1 MNNFKMIHETALR
14 DIIDVINSV
23 KDFDQIKWMQTKN
36 NVGSIAKRSSD
47 LILVFPVLVSNSLSI
62 KTATIISKA
71 IERKCSALLQILF
84 ASINMTSSKTL
95 QDYIS
100 QFHTNLNG
108 RISMD
113 DLIEIL
119 DGLNESGEI
128 EVINKEAYEAVKE
141 AMNDINHYLS
151 TEFNPVSIN
160 EFKSK
165 TDFYGNSHIVMEKTN
180 SKPLSDDDI
189 LAVNIGD
196 LRKDMKRMNTAA
208 WNTANDSA
216 KKAGERSGQIS
227 GGKAGRRSG
236 ERAGERAGRQAGAH
250 AGAIEGRKAARDT
263 AYRTSKRIATDVA
276 NDAGRRSGERAGE
289 RAGRQAG
296 AHAGAIEGRR
306 AAQDTAY
313 STSKRIATDVASDA
327 ATRVANDRITDFV
340 NIYNRAN
347 EPDLHD
353 QMDYFSHQLLPQDV
367 QKANELMPTL
377 MAVNFTYVDANSGIT
392 HRSTGVIGIKAK
404 LYPIDSMDII
414 SRLSAKYTDKN
425 TLFNFIKAST
435 SEISFFRDFLFAI
448 DKAKFDAINVSR
460 NDNSS
465 KIFKLLERRATKN
478 KFSTLLK
485 KNDASPIT
493 SLVIS
498 QDEVE
503 YLKKYNNIDMEKS
516 NITKTIMEAYN
527 LMNITIADESLEI
540 AKFLYDDGD
549 GIFEALSFDGLEKE
563 SKDSSYKKIVNLMSK
578 INR

>member
-14 DIIDVINSV
+14 DIVDVINSV
-23 KDFDQIKWMQTKN
+23 KDFDQIKWIQTKN

-47 LILVFPVLVSNSLSI
+47 LILVFPVLVSNALSI

-141 AMNDINHYLS
+141 AMNDINYYLS

-165 TDFYGNSHIVMEKTN
+165 TDFYGNSHIVMEKANT
-180 SKPLSDDDI
+180 KPLTDDDI
-189 LAVNIGD
+189 LTVNIGD
-196 LRKDMKRMNTAA
+196 LRRDMKRMNTAA
-208 WNTANDSA
+208 WNTANDRA

-236 ERAGERAGRQAGAH
+236 EKAGERAGRQAGAH
-250 AGAIEGRKAARDT
+250 AGEIEGRKAARDM
-263 AYRTSKRIATDVA
+263 AYRTSKRIATGVA
-276 NDAGRRSGERAGE
+276 NDA
-289 RAGRQAG
+289 
-296 AHAGAIEGRR
+296 
-306 AAQDTAY
+306 AA
-313 STSKRIATDVASDA
+313 
-327 ATRVANDRITDFV
+327 RVANDRITDFV
-340 NIYNRAN
+340 NIYNKAN

-377 MAVNFTYVDANSGIT
+377 MAVNFTYVDTDSGIT
-392 HRSTGVIGIKAK
+392 HRSIGVIGIKAK
-404 LYPIDSMDII
+404 LYPINSMDII

-425 TLFNFIKAST
+425 TLFKFIKAST

-478 KFSTLLK
+478 KFSALLK